1 MNKLRW
7 GFLST
12 AQIGRKNWKAI
23 LSSGNSIVTAVASRD
38 VSKAEQFIAD
48 CQQTMPFERKPVAL
62 GSYEALI
69 NSPDVDAVYIPLPT
83 GLRKEWV
90 LRAAAAGKHVLCE
103 KPCAV
108 NAADLRAMIAAC
120 EKHRVQFMDGV
131 MFMHNP
137 RLPAIRTVLDDGK
150 SVGEIRRMMSIFSF
164 QSDQR
169 DFSAN
174 IRIQSALEPAGCLGD
189 LGWYC
194 IRMSLFAMDW
204 QMPRVVSGRILSRAA
219 GTDVP
224 TQFSG
229 ELIFNDQ
236 TSAGFY
242 CSFLTES
249 QQWFTVSGARSSLHL
264 PDFVHPFNGY
274 EPAFEVN
281 RTEQRIK
288 APVGTVIPAD
298 ATALRDFGHPIA
310 QDTNMIRNFASQ
322 VHSGKLSADW
332 PEIALKTQVVLDG
345 CLESA
350 RTGTDVGLKNL

>member
-1 MNKLRW
+1 MTKLRW

-23 LSSGNSIVTAVASRD
+23 LNSGNSVVTAVASRD
-38 VSKAEQFIAD
+38 TAKAEHFIAD
-48 CQQTMPFERKPVAL
+48 CQQAMPFERRSLAL
-62 GSYEALI
+62 GSYEALVE
-69 NSPDVDAVYIPLPT
+69 SPEVDAVYIPLPT

-90 LRAAAAGKHVLCE
+90 LQAAAAGKHVLCE

-108 NAADLRAMIAAC
+108 NAADLREMMAAC

-131 MFMHNP
+131 MFMHSP
-137 RLPAIRTVLDDGK
+137 RLPAIRTILDDGK
-150 SVGEIRRMMSIFSF
+150 SVGEIRRLMSIFSF

-169 DFSAN
+169 DFSGN
-174 IRIQSALEPAGCLGD
+174 IRVQPALEPAGCLGD

-194 IRMSLFAMDW
+194 IRMSLFAMSW
-204 QMPRVVSGRILSRAA
+204 QMPREVSGRILSRAA

-249 QQWFTVSGARSSLHL
+249 QQWFTVSGARGSLEV

-274 EPAFEVN
+274 EPAFAVN
-281 RTEQRIK
+281 RAEHRIK
-288 APVGTVIPAD
+288 APSGTELPAD
-298 ATALRDFGHPIA
+298 ATTLRDFGHALA
-310 QDTNMIRNFASQ
+310 QDTNMIRNFTNQ
-322 VHSGKLSADW
+322 VLSGALNPAW
-332 PEIALKTQVVLDG
+332 PEMALKTQLVMDA
-345 CLESA
+345 CLQSA
-350 RTGTDVGLKNL
+350 RKDSGFIKL